1 MRKLHADTALLPDG
15 WKSDVEVTLA
25 GDGRIDSVRPGARR
39 VPDADSV
46 AILLPAL
53 ANVHSHAFQRALAG
67 LTERR
72 GPGRDDFWSWREVMF
87 VFLQRLGPEELEAVA
102 AMLYVELMES
112 GFASVAEFHYVHNAP
127 NGSRYSNPSETGAG
141 ITAAAHA
148 TGIGLTHLPVY
159 YAQGDFGGAPPGE
172 GQRRFLNDPDSFAR
186 IVDSMPQYLTRAD
199 DRLGIAPHSLR
210 AVTPEHLTAILSND
224 PGGPVHIHIA
234 EQTKE
239 VDACLAW
246 SGQRPVAW
254 LLDHVGPDERWCHI
268 HATHMTEDEASR
280 LAGTGGVAGLCPS
293 TEADLGDGIF
303 QFRAFTEAGGALGI
317 GTDSHVGTDA
327 AQELRLM
334 EWAQRLTQ
342 RARNIA
348 APPNRSTGRA
358 LFDATLAGGA
368 QALGRNSGAIAAGK
382 WADLVALDDRH
393 PTLTGKS
400 GDDIL
405 DSWIFAGDRSC
416 VSQVWSAGR
425 ARVKDGRHLDRD
437 AVAARYRSVMAKLLA

>member
-1 MRKLHADTALLPDG
+1 MRKLHAETALLPTG
-15 WKSDVEVTLA
+15 WKRDVEIA
-25 GDGRIDSVRPGARR
+25 IGDDGRIASVMEN
-39 VPDADSV
+39 VPRSPDTETV
-46 AILLPAL
+46 PILLPAL

-87 VFLQRLGPEELEAVA
+87 VFLERLGPEELKDVA
-102 AMLYVELMES
+102 AMLFVELMES

-127 NGSRYSNPSETGAG
+127 DGSKYSNPAETGAG
-141 ITAAAHA
+141 IAAAAHG

-159 YAQGDFGGAPPGE
+159 YAQGDFGGAPPGD
-172 GQRRFLNDPDSFAR
+172 GQRRFLNDPDGFAR

-210 AVTPEHLTAILSND
+210 AVTPEHLSAILSND
-224 PGGPVHIHIA
+224 PGGPIHIHIA

-246 SGQRPVAW
+246 SGQRPVEW
-254 LLDHVGPDERWCHI
+254 LLDHVGPDSRWCHI
-268 HATHMTEDEASR
+268 HATHMTEDEAVR
-280 LAGTGGVAGLCPS
+280 LARTGGVAGLCPS

-303 QFRAFTEAGGALGI
+303 QFHAFTEAGGALGI

-334 EWAQRLTQ
+334 EWAQRLTH
-342 RARNIA
+342 RTRNIA
-348 APPNRSTGRA
+348 APPNGSTGRT

-368 QALGRNSGAIAAGK
+368 QALGRACGAIAPGN
-382 WADLVALDDRH
+382 WADLVSLDDHH
-393 PTLTGKS
+393 PTITGKS
-400 GDDIL
+400 GNDIL

-425 ARVKDGRHLDRD
+425 HCVKDGIHKDRE

>member
-1 MRKLHADTALLPDG
+1 MRKLHAETALLPDG
-15 WKSDVEVTLA
+15 WKSDVAITI
-25 GDGRIDSVRPGARR
+25 GDDGRIVSVTPGADR
-39 VPDADSV
+39 VDRVETAS
-46 AILLPAL
+46 ILLPAL

-87 VFLQRLGPEELEAVA
+87 IFLQRLGPAELEAVA

-127 NGSRYSNPSETGAG
+127 DGSRYANPAETGAG
-141 ITAAAHA
+141 IAAAA
-148 TGIGLTHLPVY
+148 QSTGIGLTHLPVY

-172 GQRRFLNDPDSFAR
+172 GQRRFLNDPESFAR
-186 IVDSMPQYLTRAD
+186 IVESMPQYLTRDD

-210 AVTPEHLTAILSND
+210 AVTPEHLKAILSND
-224 PGGPVHIHIA
+224 PGGPIHIHIA
-234 EQTKE
+234 EQTRE

-246 SGQRPVAW
+246 SGQRPVEW
-254 LLDHVGPDERWCHI
+254 LLDHAGPDARWCHI
-268 HATHMTEDEASR
+268 HATHMTDDEAVG
-280 LAGTGGVAGLCPS
+280 LARTGGVAGLCPS

-317 GTDSHVGTDA
+317 GTDSHIGTDA
-327 AQELRLM
+327 AQEIRLM

-348 APPNRSTGRA
+348 APPNGSTGRT

-368 QALGRNSGAIAAGK
+368 QALGRDSGAIASGN
-382 WADLVALDDRH
+382 WADLVALDAEH

-416 VSQVWSAGR
+416 VDRLWSAGR
-425 ARVKDGRHLDRD
+425 LTVKDGVHVDRD
-437 AVAARYRSVMAKLLA
+437 AVAARYRSVMARLLA